1 MKETLDINFP
11 PSDDAND
18 DVITNDVVVSVV
30 VFNVAVDIVPL
41 QQIFAS
47 RTKRHFPDRE
57 ARLKKKRSFLKYN
70 IFSSQNVLSL

>member
-18 DVITNDVVVSVV
+18 VITNDIVVNVVVVNVV
-30 VFNVAVDIVPL
+30 VDNGPL